1 MPPTP
6 IPMPDLEAAAAG
18 AATRTNDDM
27 VTKLNG
33 SLDTFIKQIESSED
47 AGKITTDIPGFLKIF
62 RQTLVEYDPTRAGLF
77 KICMGLSQTDNKEL
91 YDAYVVECKNNG
103 KKYYNRS
110 TFSEAQFQLGGI
122 LVRLFAKHR
131 SPMAATL
138 KDQIYE
144 DEKYTT
150 IALRERISKLTRK
163 CMAMNQRRST
173 AICFGCNLA
182 TSQTRR

>member
-1 MPPTP
+1 MT
-6 IPMPDLEAAAAG
+6 EAAAAG

-33 SLDTFIKQIESSED
+33 SLDTFIKQIETSED

-77 KICMGLSQTDNKEL
+77 KICMGLSQIDNKAL
-91 YDAYVVECKNNG
+91 YDAYVVECTNNG

-122 LVRLFAKHR
+122 LVRLFENTDR
-131 SPMAATL
+131 
-138 KDQIYE
+138 QW
-144 DEKYTT
+144 
-150 IALRERISKLTRK
+150 
-163 CMAMNQRRST
+163 RR
-173 AICFGCNLA
+173 
-182 TSQTRR
+182 R